1 MSAPLNCASLVMEET
16 LHKSS
21 TRAFPKDSK
30 LETSPSQTTPE
41 KPGLDDARLHG
52 LETKLLETLS
62 DTRQFY
68 GKMSSVGMRPQYNH
82 PITLVM
88 GVFDFKE
95 ADNGKIIVTPKDSA
109 PWNNAHLSME
119 ERIKSLEWYTKTT
132 NTLIELGKLSGHV
145 RLRSPLN
152 GKLTELKEA
161 YRFLGV
167 KAPPKVDDNKDIGK
181 TEETEPP
188 QGTKKALTEQSQKSI
203 PKQVPIVDSE
213 KAKTFKG
220 RAESILDHDRAVLPS
235 SLQDSKAL
243 VEDMRKSLRRVKSTD
258 SNYSKVA
265 EDWMRASEALLR
277 AFEDNPKLF
286 EDSYDER
293 RSLSRALY
301 GAAIALEKSSITE
314 KPQEPVEKT
323 PKEPPKLMPLETQN
337 LYDGKVKGW
346 SFAQSEVFTKGARDS
361 FLATASP
368 AGIGVVGA
376 NRVDE
381 ATSLQVS
388 HVYLDDTPF
397 TFIGVSRQ
405 LAGSERNGTRI
416 SVGLGQEGDRFG
428 SYLSFDRR
436 DTVPLDKKGG
446 EFSLNSQ
453 VGLPP
458 SGTVNGNFELG
469 VRSPTTYNPDTRLT
483 SGFVGT
489 MQADLGGING
499 FFLGEQERKAVQA
512 IPTVPMDRYVSSQYG
527 VGTIRVDG
535 TGSLTPGLMGALG
548 TEGRFKNTYYY
559 LSGEGFLGTNGK
571 FQLGVRAG
579 IDWVVDKKSGL
590 RIGIGT
596 SFGRTF
602 TPGGFDLPVPIRL
615 GGLPFSITFRL

>member
-1 MSAPLNCASLVMEET
+1 MEEPLNKPSTLSL
-16 LHKSS
+16 S
-21 TRAFPKDSK
+21 KDPK
-30 LETSPSQTTPE
+30 LETSPTQTTPE
-41 KPGLDDARLHG
+41 KPGIDDARLHA

-62 DTRQFY
+62 DTKQFY
-68 GKMSSVGMRPQYNH
+68 KKMSSVGMRPHYNH

-95 ADNGKIIVTPKDSA
+95 ADNGKISVTTKDSA

-132 NTLIELGKLSGHV
+132 NTLIELGKLSGNV
-145 RLRSPLN
+145 RLGSPLN
-152 GKLTELKEA
+152 GQLTELTEA

-181 TEETEPP
+181 TKDIEQPL
-188 QGTKKALTEQSQKSI
+188 GTKKVLTEQSQTSI
-203 PKQVPIVDSE
+203 PKQDPIVDSE
-213 KAKTFKG
+213 KAKTFKR

-243 VEDMRKSLRRVKSTD
+243 VEDMRKSLRRGKSTD
-258 SNYSKVA
+258 SNYAKVA
-265 EDWMRASEALLR
+265 EDWMKASEALLR
-277 AFEDNPKLF
+277 AFDDNPKLF
-286 EDSYDER
+286 EESYDER

-301 GAAIALEKSSITE
+301 SAAIALEKSGITE

-337 LYDGKVKGW
+337 IYDGKVHGW
-346 SFAQSEVFTKGARDS
+346 SFTQSEIFTKGARDS
-361 FLATASP
+361 VLATASP
-368 AGIGVVGA
+368 AGVGIVGTK
-376 NRVDE
+376 RIDD
-381 ATSLQVS
+381 ATSLQVG
-388 HVYLDDTPF
+388 HVHLGDTPF
-397 TFIGVSRQ
+397 TFLGVSRQ
-405 LAGSERNGTRI
+405 LVGSERNGTRI
-416 SVGLGQEGDRFG
+416 STGLGQEGDRFG
-428 SYLSFDRR
+428 TYLSFDRR
-436 DTVPLDKKGG
+436 DTVPLDKKGS

-458 SGTVNGNFELG
+458 SGKINGNFELG

-489 MQADLGGING
+489 MQADLGGVNG
-499 FFLGEQERKAVQA
+499 VFLGKQERKAVQA

-527 VGTIRVDG
+527 FGAIRPDG
-535 TGSLTPGLMGALG
+535 TGSLTPGLMGSVG
-548 TEGRFKNTYYY
+548 TDGRFKNTYYY
-559 LSGEGFLGTNGK
+559 LTGEGFMGTNGK
-571 FQLGVRAG
+571 LQLGARAG